1 MLGAIVR
8 WSIDRPRRDL
18 HFCAPQR
25 DRHPFGDAAA
35 HDDGLGCDP
44 ETPQR
49 PRRDRS
55 PTVGAGYV
63 ERAGENVLVRGAKKT
78 AFTDAAVS
86 VARPVAFS
94 VTIIML
100 VYLPL
105 LASA

>member
-1 MLGAIVR
+1 
-8 WSIDRPRRDL
+8 
-18 HFCAPQR
+18 
-25 DRHPFGDAAA
+25 
-35 HDDGLGCDP
+35 
-44 ETPQR
+44 
-49 PRRDRS
+49 
-55 PTVGAGYV
+55 
-63 ERAGENVLVRGAKKT
+63 VLVRGAKKT